1 MVTPT
6 DIKLYNRIKKGIYKK
21 IPNHSAYRSG
31 TVVKEYKKMFTKK
44 YGKRKSPLQIL
55 LNQKKPCSF

>member
-21 IPNHSAYRSG
+21 IPNHYYLN
-31 TVVKEYKKMFTKK
+31 KEINNNNHYIYNIHKNK
-44 YGKRKSPLQIL
+44 
-55 LNQKKPCSF
+55 